1 MAVKNHKDSAVTK
14 ARIVCIDDNPANLLL
29 VEKSLRDQY
38 EILPV
43 TDAEAALATLVE
55 VPPALVLLDV
65 NMPRLNG
72 YELCRRIR
80 DHDTIGDIP
89 IVFVSC
95 MKDLDDRLA
104 GYAAGGDGYITKPFD
119 LRELRSIV
127 QAHIQRRQQLDE
139 TRRSMENLR
148 TMSWTMMRN
157 NSEMGE
163 LLRFSQ
169 GLAKVK
175 DEAAFVD
182 HLFTT
187 INNLGLSTT
196 LLVKLLTG
204 EIVARNDGKPFT
216 LIEKELLDL
225 ASNGPRITAN
235 GNKCLFRGDSLI
247 LLIRNMPVDDDAL
260 TGRLK
265 DHLCI
270 LLDSAEASIT
280 IINGEKQRA
289 QLLNDR
295 ADQTADHIHQEF
307 DTLTHTAEQLHTQ
320 SSASIEGLANAL
332 EHAFMVMDLT
342 EEQEQQIQA
351 FIERARTEVE
361 HQHALTAL
369 FQQSMQRI
377 VEMVTNL
384 KQHV

>member
-1 MAVKNHKDSAVTK
+1 MTK

-29 VEKSLRDQY
+29 LEKSLRDQY
-38 EILPV
+38 EILAV
-43 TDAEAALATLVE
+43 SDAEAALSTLVE
-55 VPPALVLLDV
+55 TPPALVLLDV

-80 DHDTIGDIP
+80 DHDAIGDIP
-89 IVFVSC
+89 IVFLSC

-104 GYAAGGDGYITKPFD
+104 GYTAGGDGYVTKPFD
-119 LRELRSIV
+119 LRELRSIL
-127 QAHIQRRQQLDE
+127 QAQIQRRQQLDDS
-139 TRRSMENLR
+139 RRNIENLR
-148 TMSWTMMRN
+148 SMSWTMMRN

-187 INNLGLSTT
+187 LDNLGLSAT

-216 LIEKELLDL
+216 LMEKELLDL
-225 ASNGPRITAN
+225 ARSGPRITAN
-235 GNKCLFRGDSLI
+235 GNKYLFRGDSLI
-247 LLIRNMPVDDDAL
+247 LLIRNMPIEDEDL

-270 LLDSAEASIT
+270 LLDSAEASIA
-280 IINGEKQRA
+280 IINGEKERA
-289 QLLNDR
+289 QLLSER
-295 ADQTADHIHQEF
+295 TDQTADGIYREF
-307 DTLTHTAEQLHTQ
+307 DTLIQTAEQLHSQ
-320 SSASIEGLANAL
+320 SSASIEGLAVAL

-342 EEQEQQIQA
+342 EEQEQQILK

-361 HQHALTAL
+361 HQHELKGL
-369 FQQSMQRI
+369 FQFSMQRI
-377 VEMVTNL
+377 LTMVNDL
-384 KQHV
+384 KSQP

>member
-1 MAVKNHKDSAVTK
+1 MTK

-29 VEKSLRDQY
+29 LEKSLRDQY
-38 EILPV
+38 EILAV
-43 TDAEAALATLVE
+43 SDAEAALSTLVE
-55 VPPALVLLDV
+55 TPPALVLLDV

-80 DHDTIGDIP
+80 DHDAIGDIP
-89 IVFVSC
+89 IVFLSC

-104 GYAAGGDGYITKPFD
+104 GYAAGGDGYVTKPFD
-119 LRELRSIV
+119 LRELRSIL
-127 QAHIQRRQQLDE
+127 QAQIQRRQQLDDS
-139 TRRSMENLR
+139 RRNIENLR
-148 TMSWTMMRN
+148 SMSWTMMRN

-187 INNLGLSTT
+187 LDNLGLSAT

-216 LIEKELLDL
+216 LMEKELLDL
-225 ASNGPRITAN
+225 ARSGPRITAN
-235 GNKCLFRGDSLI
+235 GNKYLFRGDSLI
-247 LLIRNMPVDDDAL
+247 LLIRNMPIEDEDL

-270 LLDSAEASIT
+270 LLDSAEASIA
-280 IINGEKQRA
+280 IINGEKERA
-289 QLLNDR
+289 QLLSER
-295 ADQTADHIHQEF
+295 TDQTADGIYREF
-307 DTLTHTAEQLHTQ
+307 DTLIQTAEQLHSQ
-320 SSASIEGLANAL
+320 SSASIEGLAVAL

-342 EEQEQQIQA
+342 EEQEQQILK

-361 HQHALTAL
+361 HQHELKGL
-369 FQQSMQRI
+369 FQFSMQRI
-377 VEMVTNL
+377 LTMVNDL
-384 KQHV
+384 KSQA

>member
-1 MAVKNHKDSAVTK
+1 MTK

-29 VEKSLRDQY
+29 LEKSLRDQY
-38 EILPV
+38 EILAV
-43 TDAEAALATLVE
+43 SDAEAALSTLVE

-80 DHDTIGDIP
+80 DHDAIGDIP
-89 IVFVSC
+89 IVFLSC

-104 GYAAGGDGYITKPFD
+104 GYAAGGDGYVTKPFD
-119 LRELRSIV
+119 LRELRSIL
-127 QAHIQRRQQLDE
+127 QAQIQRRQQLDDS
-139 TRRSMENLR
+139 RRNIENLR
-148 TMSWTMMRN
+148 SMSWTMMRN

-187 INNLGLSTT
+187 LDNLGLSAT

-216 LIEKELLDL
+216 LMEKELLDL
-225 ASNGPRITAN
+225 ARSGPRITAN
-235 GNKCLFRGDSLI
+235 GNKYLFRGDSLI
-247 LLIRNMPVDDDAL
+247 LLIRNMPIEDEDL

-270 LLDSAEASIT
+270 LLDSAEASIA
-280 IINGEKQRA
+280 IINGEKERA
-289 QLLNDR
+289 QLLSER
-295 ADQTADHIHQEF
+295 TDQTADGIYREF
-307 DTLTHTAEQLHTQ
+307 DTLIQTAEQLHSQ
-320 SSASIEGLANAL
+320 SSASIEGLAVAL

-342 EEQEQQIQA
+342 EEQEQQILK

-361 HQHALTAL
+361 HQHELKGL
-369 FQQSMQRI
+369 FQFSMQRI
-377 VEMVTNL
+377 LTMVNDL
-384 KQHV
+384 KSQP